1 MSPWLAQQRN
11 PAMSPHKKGKEQAPV
26 TLKKKKKT
34 SVEKNQQSLEGGER
48 GRKWLTEPSTK
59 ENWTRQWITWSM
71 WPATGHAHAKGRWPQ
86 ALKALLVVNSFKLHL
101 NAFNNCIAKMEVG
114 CLEYPGASTI
124 GSQPLDWNNA
134 PMTGTTAQPSHE
146 PPHQAEGTSEPWL

>member
-26 TLKKKKKT
+26 TLKKKKT
-34 SVEKNQQSLEGGER
+34 SMEKNQQSLEGGER

-124 GSQPLDWNNA
+124 GSKPLDWNNA
-134 PMTGTTAQPSHE
+134 PMTCTTTQPSHE

>member
-26 TLKKKKKT
+26 TLKKKKT
-34 SVEKNQQSLEGGER
+34 SVEKNQQRLEGGER

-114 CLEYPGASTI
+114 CLKYPGASTV